1 MPLQA
6 LLSSFGIILVTEIG
20 DKTMLTT
27 ICLSAQYRRPAIVL
41 LATLIALAISTA
53 IAVVVGVVLATSLP
67 VDLIVYISGILFLGL
82 GIYTILKSDSEEV
95 ESCDNPAT
103 FTGMVSLV
111 LFSELGDK
119 SQIAA
124 LALAAQ
130 SIYPIMVFVGAIIGF
145 LVVNAIGA
153 VAGDR
158 IAGVTSIKYVKIV
171 AGAIFIIFG
180 FAVLLG
186 IL

>member
-6 LLSSFGIILVTEIG
+6 LLSSLGIILVTEIG

-27 ICLSAQYRRPAIVL
+27 MCLSAQYRRPTIVL
-41 LATLIALAISTA
+41 LATLIALSISTA
-53 IAVVVGVVLATSLP
+53 IAVVIGVVLATSLP
-67 VDLIVYISGILFLGL
+67 VDLIVYISGALFIGL
-82 GIYTILKSDSEEV
+82 GIYTIIKSDSEEV
-95 ESCDNPAT
+95 NSCDNPAT

-130 SIYPIMVFVGAIIGF
+130 SIYPIMVFAGALIGF
-145 LVVNAIGA
+145 LIVNALGA
-153 VAGDR
+153 IAGDR
-158 IAGVTSIKYVKIV
+158 IAGITSMKHVKRV
-171 AGAIFIIFG
+171 AGIVFIIFG